1 MELRRELLDWL
12 ALIRADQQFRRQQ
25 HDPWRRMTLHNI
37 PIAPIEELL
46 MRWRGGSV
54 WRGGPQ
60 LQSHHPP
67 CPALDHFRGDCAVG
81 DPARRMEHWMRWPLQ
96 RERLFWCGPLVSH
109 FGHQL
114 GEFGGRVLLA
124 SLDPR
129 PGTLLF
135 LHPDGERRV
144 DELPPWQQSWLRHL
158 NPTNKPIRIHGG
170 GFRAKRLVVIPQQQ
184 RLGCPPTPAH
194 LLALTARGRSLNQA
208 PIDDLVV
215 LSRARY
221 AAAMDQRS
229 MRGAVAGE
237 AAFDAWLTR
246 QGARVVYPE
255 TLPFEQQLRLLHNS
269 RRLIVMEGSALHGL
283 ELIGRQPNKHVVVI
297 ARRPLWTGMDQP
309 LSRRFPRLEW
319 IDAVQELHWQEPA
332 NPRVKGIARLD
343 WTMVLQRLNQSFGL
357 PLQTDTIGQL
367 STASERQL
375 RHLNATLPLQHRVC
389 ESADR
394 QPQRAGGW

>member
-12 ALIRADQQFRRQQ
+12 ALIRADQNFRRQQ
-25 HDPWRRMTLHNI
+25 AGPWHRMTLHNV
-37 PIAPIEELL
+37 PIAPIEEILR
-46 MRWRGGSV
+46 RWAGGSI

-60 LQSHHPP
+60 LQSNHPV

-81 DPARRMEHWMRWPLQ
+81 DPALQMDNAMRWPVH
-96 RERLFWCGPLVSH
+96 RGRLFWCGPLVSH

-114 GEFGGRVLLA
+114 GEFGGRVLMA

-135 LHPDGERRV
+135 LHPEGELRV
-144 DELPPWQQSWLRHL
+144 DELPTWQQIWLCHL
-158 NPTNKPIRIHGG
+158 NPTNKPILIQGG
-170 GFRAKRLVVIPQQQ
+170 GLRAKRLVVVPQQQ

-194 LLALTARGRSLNQA
+194 LLALTMRGRSLNQA
-208 PIDDLVV
+208 PIEELVV

-221 AAAMDQRS
+221 APAMDQAS

-237 AAFDAWLTR
+237 AAFDAWLTS

-255 TLPFEQQLRLLHNS
+255 TLPFKEQLILLQNS
-269 RRLIVMEGSALHGL
+269 RRLIVMEGSALHAL
-283 ELIGRQPNKHVVVI
+283 ELIGRQPNKQVVVI
-297 ARRPLWTGMDQP
+297 ARRPLWAGMDQP
-309 LSRRFPRLEW
+309 LSSRFPRLQW
-319 IDAVQELHWQEPA
+319 IDAVQELYWQAPA

-343 WTMVLQRLNQSFGL
+343 WSVVLQSLNKAFGL
-357 PLQTDTIGQL
+357 PMLTDTIARL
-367 STASERQL
+367 NTASNRQL
-375 RHLNATLPLQHRVC
+375 QHLNATLPLHHQVC

-394 QPQRAGGW
+394 RPQRAGGW